1 MPQPSNKGLLFL
13 VKQVLLYIPRTDNQR
28 QAVKFN
34 QEPHFMVVAGTV
46 RMPQVIIVCEEHP
59 GIVVVKLADNQI
71 GKALVVLP
79 LAHFSWLLQEVH
91 MWILAVKLLDLT

>member
-1 MPQPSNKGLLFL
+1 
-13 VKQVLLYIPRTDNQR
+13 
-28 QAVKFN
+28 
-34 QEPHFMVVAGTV
+34 MVVAGTV